1 MAHFSMSMEAGLPAD
16 QQRLRRSHI
25 PRPKPGIVHLGLG
38 AFFRAFGA
46 VYVEDAVRVSGGDW
60 GIIGVSLQ
68 SAGTRDALAPQDFVY
83 WTVTQGADGSETFR
97 KVEILHDVLVA
108 PEDPEAV
115 LAQMADPAIRI
126 VTLTVTEKGYCHDPA
141 TGTLNLGHPDIV
153 HDLQQALPRSAP
165 GFLVRALQRRRASG
179 HPPFTVLTCDNL
191 PENGRLVRSIV
202 LEFARHIDASLAAW
216 IEAEGRFPS
225 TMVDRI
231 TPATKQEDIQRLA
244 QKTGIRD
251 EAPVL
256 CEPFRQWV
264 VEDDF
269 VPAYGANAHPDL
281 VAAGVELVADVT
293 PYEHMKL
300 RMLNGTH
307 SSVAYLGY
315 LAGHETIADTV
326 SDPVFAAFVQR
337 LWGQEIIPSFEAP
350 EGVELADYAGAL
362 FERYSNPAIR
372 HRTWQIAMDG
382 SQKLPQRIL
391 GTIADNLEAGRK
403 SPGLMLA
410 VAAWMRYVGGTDE
423 RGEPIDVKDPLA
435 GRLRGLSDAAGT
447 PDEKVAALLGVR
459 EIFEAGRAA
468 QMAEPVRRSYE
479 LLCRVGARRA
489 VEEIL

>member
-1 MAHFSMSMEAGLPAD
+1 
-16 QQRLRRSHI
+16 
-25 PRPKPGIVHLGLG
+25 VHLGLG

-46 VYVEDAVRVSGGDW
+46 VYVEDAARISGGDW
-60 GIIGVSLQ
+60 GIVGVSLK

-83 WTVTQGADGSETFR
+83 TTVSQAADGAETFR
-97 KVEILHDVLVA
+97 KVEILADVLVA

-115 LAQMADPAIRI
+115 LARMADPAIRI

-141 TGTLNLGHPDIV
+141 TGRLNLEHPDIT
-153 HDLQQALPRSAP
+153 HDLASPLPRSAP
-165 GFLVRALQRRRASG
+165 GFLVRALARRREAG

-191 PENGRLVRSIV
+191 PENGRLVRGVV
-202 LEFARHIDASLAAW
+202 LDLARRIDPALGAW
-216 IEAEGRFPS
+216 IEAAGRFPA

-231 TPATKQEDIQRLA
+231 TPATKPEDIERLA
-244 QKTGIRD
+244 QKTGILD
-251 EAPVL
+251 AAPVL

-269 VPAYGANAHPDL
+269 VPAYGADACPDL
-281 VAAGVELVADVT
+281 AAAGVELVPDVT

-307 SSVAYLGY
+307 SSLAYLGY

-326 SDPVFAAFVQR
+326 ADPVFASFVRR
-337 LWGQEIIPSFEAP
+337 LWREEIMPSFGVP
-350 EGVELADYAGAL
+350 EGVDLEDYAEAL

-391 GTIADNLEAGRK
+391 GTIADNLTAMRP
-403 SPGLMLA
+403 SPGLILA

-423 RGEPIDVKDPLA
+423 RGQPIEVKDPLA
-435 GRLRGLSDAAGT
+435 KRLRELSDGAET
-447 PDEKVAALLGVR
+447 PEEKVEALLSVR
-459 EIFEAGRAA
+459 DIFSPELAAKLREPAGRA
-468 QMAEPVRRSYE
+468 YE
-479 LLCRVGARRA
+479 LLCRVGARQA
-489 VEEIL
+489 VEDCL